1 MRGLATLALL
11 LVPTLA
17 LAQSAKDKQK
27 AGDLVKQAIAKS
39 QAGDHQAAVDLYN
52 EAYKL
57 IPQPLL
63 LSNIGSEYQQ
73 MDHKEVE
80 ALGYFCKY
88 LASEGPQGQNSAYV
102 TAQAK
107 LLYIRLGGVTDVKD
121 EDVCKPIV
129 KPPPPTP
136 VDTGN
141 HETHTTGPT
150 EPTGPTGPVDSGPP
164 KPKTPAARY
173 LGMGLAVVGAGM
185 FGFGVY
191 EGIQAKSISDEIT
204 NHPMSDPWDSNI
216 KDREA
221 EGESAEKKQIIF
233 MAAGGVALVAGVAM
247 VFVFKPKAETT
258 EQHVM
263 VTPVVNGDTLGFA
276 AAGRF

>member
-27 AGDLVKQAIAKS
+27 AGELVKQAIAKS
-39 QAGDHQAAVDLYN
+39 QAGDHQAAVDLYQ

-80 ALGYFCKY
+80 SLGWFCKY

-129 KPPPPTP
+129 KPAPVTP

-141 HETHTTGPT
+141 TNTNTTPT
-150 EPTGPTGPVDSGPP
+150 EPVGPAPGPVDNG
-164 KPKTPAARY
+164 PKTKTPPMRY
-173 LGMGLAVVGAGM
+173 VGMGLAVVGAGM

-191 EGIQAKSISDEIT
+191 EGLQAKSISDEIT
-204 NHPMSDPWDSNI
+204 NHPMGDPWDSNI

-247 VFVFKPKAETT
+247 VFVFKPKTESA

>member
-1 MRGLATLALL
+1 MRGLATLALC
-11 LVPTLA
+11 LVPAVA
-17 LAQSAKDKQK
+17 LAQSPKDKQK
-27 AGDLVKQAIAKS
+27 AGELVKQAIAKS
-39 QAGDHQAAVDLYN
+39 QAGDHQGAIDLYN

-73 MDHKEVE
+73 MEHKEVE
-80 ALGYFCKY
+80 SLGYFCKY

-136 VDTGN
+136 VDNGN
-141 HETHTTGPT
+141 TTPIGPT
-150 EPTGPTGPVDSGPP
+150 APAGPAPGPVDNGP
-164 KPKTPAARY
+164 KTKTPAMRY
-173 LGMGLAVVGAGM
+173 VGIGVTVIGAGV

-191 EGIQAKSISDEIT
+191 EGMQAKSISDEIT
-204 NHPMSDPWDSNI
+204 HHPMNDPWKSDI

-221 EGESAEKKQIIF
+221 EGEAAEKKQIIF

-247 VFVFKPKAETT
+247 VFVFKPKAESA

-263 VTPVVNGDTLGFA
+263 VTPVVTGDSLGFA

>member
-1 MRGLATLALL
+1 MRALATFALCL
-11 LVPTLA
+11 LVPGLA
-17 LAQSAKDKQK
+17 LAQSSKDKQK

-39 QAGDHQAAVDLYN
+39 QAGEHQAAIDLYN
-52 EAYKL
+52 EAYKI

-88 LASEGPQGQNSAYV
+88 LAADPGGQNAGFA

-107 LLYIRLGGVTDVKD
+107 TLYIKLGGIDDVKD

-129 KPPPPTP
+129 KPKPITPPPDTTTTTTTTTTP
-136 VDTGN
+136 T
-141 HETHTTGPT
+141 ETGPA
-150 EPTGPTGPVDSGPP
+150 PGPVDSGP
-164 KPKTPAARY
+164 KTKTPAMRY
-173 LGMGLAVVGAGM
+173 VGIGVAVIGAGA
-185 FGFGVY
+185 FGFGIY
-191 EGIQAKSISDEIT
+191 QGMEAKKISDEIT
-204 NHPMSDPWDSNI
+204 DHPMSEPWDSNI

-221 EGESAEKKQIIF
+221 EGEAAEKKQIIF
-233 MAAGGVALVAGVAM
+233 MAAGGVALAAGVAM
-247 VFVFKPKAETT
+247 VFVFKPKT
-258 EQHVM
+258 ESSEPVV
-263 VTPVVNGDTLGFA
+263 VTPVVTGDTLGFA

>member
-1 MRGLATLALL
+1 
-11 LVPTLA
+11 LA
-17 LAQSAKDKQK
+17 LAQSSKDKQK
-27 AGDLVKQAIAKS
+27 AGELVKQAIAKS
-39 QAGDHQAAVDLYN
+39 QAGDHQGAVDLYN
-52 EAYKL
+52 EAYKI

-73 MDHKEVE
+73 MEHKEVE

-88 LASEGPQGQNSAYV
+88 LASEGPNGQNSPYV

-129 KPPPPTP
+129 KPPPPMP
-136 VDTGN
+136 VDNGN
-141 HETHTTGPT
+141 TTTTTPT
-150 EPTGPTGPVDSGPP
+150 TTPEPGPTGPADSGP
-164 KPKTPAARY
+164 KTKTPAMRY
-173 LGMGLAVVGAGM
+173 VGMGVALVGAGM

-191 EGIQAKSISDEIT
+191 EGLQAKSISDEIT
-204 NHPMSDPWDSNI
+204 NHPMGDPWDSNI

-221 EGESAEKKQIIF
+221 DGEAAEKKQIIF

-247 VFVFKPKAETT
+247 VFVFKPKTESA

-263 VTPVVNGDTLGFA
+263 VTPVVTGDTLGFA

>member
-1 MRGLATLALL
+1 MRALATLALC
-11 LVPTLA
+11 LVPGLA
-17 LAQSAKDKQK
+17 LAQSPKDKQK
-27 AGDLVKQAIAKS
+27 AGELVKQAIAKS
-39 QAGDHQAAVDLYN
+39 QAGDHQGAVDLYN
-52 EAYKL
+52 EAYKI

-73 MDHKEVE
+73 MEHKEVE

-88 LASEGPQGQNSAYV
+88 LASEGPNGQNSPYV

-129 KPPPPTP
+129 KPPPPPTP
-136 VDTGN
+136 DPISN
-141 HETHTTGPT
+141 PT
-150 EPTGPTGPVDSGPP
+150 PTPEPTPTGPVDSGP
-164 KPKTPAARY
+164 KSKTPAMRY
-173 LGMGLAVVGAGM
+173 VGMGLAVVGAGM

-191 EGIQAKSISDEIT
+191 EGLQAKSISDEIT
-204 NHPMSDPWDSNI
+204 NHPMGDPWDSNI

-221 EGESAEKKQIIF
+221 EGEAAEKKQIIF

-247 VFVFKPKAETT
+247 VFVFKPKTESA

-263 VTPVVNGDTLGFA
+263 VTPVVTGDTLGFA